1 MKILAKLS
9 KKARKWWQ
17 IYWKEGEE
25 GNSLNLIMKF
35 KVIAH
40 NDQIKL
46 IKQKWNANNTDS
58 DTNFISKLISKLL
71 HFKSWD
77 NDEESC
83 GGMAEK

>member
-1 MKILAKLS
+1 M
-9 KKARKWWQ
+9 
-17 IYWKEGEE
+17 
-25 GNSLNLIMKF
+25 
-35 KVIAH
+35 IAH

-46 IKQKWNANNTDS
+46 IKQKWIENNTDS